1 MNAATCTCIIGSMP
15 RLRAWTAANCR
26 IVAVRLALAA
36 QCNRW
41 FDVSQTAL
49 GIVRPSWAMPVVSER
64 RLGIPG
70 TSPRVR
76 LLLGGLWCGALGED
90 AYGLGA
96 HVERNALLAVL
107 VVLTRPQ
114 FASDGNGRALDHRA
128 RIGQRLSELA
138 PH

>member
-41 FDVSQTAL
+41 FDVSQTAW
-49 GIVRPSWAMPVVSER
+49 GIVGPSWAMPVVSDR

-70 TSPRVR
+70 TSPRVGLRRRLPPTAGLLLRASVLPYADLVGADLGLPPLLSLVLELTDR
-76 LLLGGLWCGALGED
+76 LLAGDVDL
-90 AYGLGA
+90 
-96 HVERNALLAVL
+96 
-107 VVLTRPQ
+107 
-114 FASDGNGRALDHRA
+114 RA
-128 RIGQRLSELA
+128 
-138 PH
+138 